1 MIIIYAQPQYLSP
14 KILCY
19 CTPQLNFQRDGKF
32 YNGFLIA
39 KHDHYT
45 IIAVNPVYPAD

>member
-1 MIIIYAQPQYLSP
+1 MYLSQNSLLLHTTT
-14 KILCY
+14 K
-19 CTPQLNFQRDGKF
+19 FQRDGKF